1 MNEYYLLNIFEIL
14 NGKESKYHYKVIQDK
29 FIKLS
34 KFSKF
39 SKFNKLYKDGIFT
52 PLKI

>member
-1 MNEYYLLNIFEIL
+1 MPDIEY
-14 NGKESKYHYKVIQDK
+14 KYHYKVIQDK

-34 KFSKF
+34 KF
-39 SKFNKLYKDGIFT
+39 NKWCKDGIFT